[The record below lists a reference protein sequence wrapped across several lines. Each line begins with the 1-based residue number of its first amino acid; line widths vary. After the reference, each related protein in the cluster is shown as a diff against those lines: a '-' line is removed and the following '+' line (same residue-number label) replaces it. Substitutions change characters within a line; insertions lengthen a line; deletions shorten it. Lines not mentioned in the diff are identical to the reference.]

1 MLGEMTWEQEAQFTD
16 PYTGEVLEFH
26 PLERAVVETPYREDL
41 PVEDPRLSAA
51 HWRSKGL
58 GPEEAAEAARVY
70 GAFRGPLL
78 RGRKLERMILE
89 DFENGCRLLELSK
102 QMEQLAPEPIAA
114 SLDLDGQVE
123 PTKDG
128 KVPEVPEHAE
138 RARRVELL
146 SGDAESIP
154 REAPEELER
163 WWSRVREQLELLPD
177 SPRAHGI
184 FRREVRRNRLRLAW
198 LDLLEA
204 LSSGREHLSRLTK
217 RVLGVEGV
225 RNRRVAV
232 RLKANGK
239 ALRKEVGLALWLRT
253 MRRPLWVR
261 FLRSALGRDPGRARD
276 LLGRLLDRELGR
288 EQVLAQVKLP
298 PVVIP
303 GPVERG
309 RRRSFRLLDRKVRER
324 RKDEALGV
332 ARELWLRGERK
343 KARQWLR
350 AAGLRLARGFRFEF
364 IPRSFPELGLE
375 LPPANGSPE
384 KALRTVFNRLLAV
397 TNWEEPRL
405 TLRQKLWLWRKW
417 WPRVKRHYAT
427 EN

>member
-1 MLGEMTWEQEAQFTD
+1 MLGEMTWEQEAQLTD

-41 PVEDPRLSAA
+41 PAQDPRLSAA

-58 GPEEAAEAARVY
+58 GPKEVVEAARVY
-70 GAFRGPLL
+70 RAFRGPLL
-78 RGRKLERMILE
+78 RGKKLERMILE
-89 DFENGCRLLELSK
+89 DFENGCRLLKLSR
-102 QMEQLAPEPIAA
+102 QMEMEQLAPEPIAA

-123 PTKDG
+123 PAKDG

-154 REAPEELER
+154 REPPEELER
-163 WWSRVREQLELLPD
+163 WWSRVREQLEPLPD
-177 SPRAHGI
+177 SPCAHGI

-204 LSSGREHLSRLTK
+204 LWSGREHLSRLTK
-217 RVLGVEGV
+217 RVLGVEGL
-225 RNRRVAV
+225 RNGKLTV

-239 ALRKEVGLALWLRT
+239 VLRKEVGPALWLRT

-261 FLRSALGRDPGRARD
+261 FLRSALRRDPGRARD
-276 LLGRLLDRELGR
+276 LLGQLLDRELGR

-298 PVVIP
+298 PVVTR
-303 GPVERG
+303 GPVQ
-309 RRRSFRLLDRKVRER
+309 RRRRWFRLERKLRER
-324 RKDEALGV
+324 RKDEALAV

-350 AAGLRLARGFRFEF
+350 AAGFRLARGFRFVFLPPE
-364 IPRSFPELGLE
+364 FPELGLE
-375 LPPANGSPE
+375 LPPVNGSPE
-384 KALRTVFNRLLAV
+384 KVLRTVFNRLLAV

>member
-1 MLGEMTWEQEAQFTD
+1 MLGEMTWEQEQLTD

-58 GPEEAAEAARVY
+58 GPKEAVEAARVY
-70 GAFRGPLL
+70 AAFRGPLL

-89 DFENGCRLLELSK
+89 DFENGCRLLELSR
-102 QMEQLAPEPIAA
+102 QMEQLAREPVAA

-123 PTKDG
+123 PAKDG

-138 RARRVELL
+138 RARRVAVLGE
-146 SGDAESIP
+146 DAESIP
-154 REAPEELER
+154 REVPEELER
-163 WWSRVREQLELLPD
+163 WWSRVREQLEPLPD
-177 SPRAHGI
+177 SPSAHGT

-217 RVLGVEGV
+217 RVLGVEGL
-225 RNRRVAV
+225 RNGKLTV
-232 RLKANGK
+232 RLRANGK
-239 ALRKEVGLALWLRT
+239 VLRKEVGPALWLRT

-261 FLRSALGRDPGRARD
+261 FLRSALRRDPGRARD

-303 GPVERG
+303 GPVQR

-350 AAGLRLARGFRFEF
+350 AAGFRLARGFRFVFLPPE
-364 IPRSFPELGLE
+364 FPELGLE
-375 LPPANGSPE
+375 LPPANGSTE

-397 TNWEEPRL
+397 SNWEEPRL